1 MSSKRRRSARP
12 GSAKFQPGSNL
23 EALETRQLLTHSP
36 YLTTSQY
43 PVTNSLPLVN
53 PGSVPIGPVVH
64 PIGTNPAILAGF
76 QNEGRDLFGQDRQG
90 NRWELKLTGPGEII
104 VTDVTPTDGVLDDN
118 INTITLVGT
127 DPNKSVLTGAVQASY
142 YQPTSETAL
151 TTLGQVYFNALVAN
165 KGVKSIVLNGF
176 VLTDTITP
184 PGSATTSPLETSLN
198 QTTGIN
204 LAGGVGYLAFEGI
217 DGRFPTPTAADA
229 TLPVINPSMTSVPI
243 DIVIGNAT
251 TPQKV
256 QPNIRID
263 HIYNTQY
270 DSNVYSVDSTFGTV
284 NPTTIATGPLTS
296 PTIDLVVNGGI
307 KSFDVVSISQE
318 PNLATLLPDPTNLVL
333 NIPTEYI
340 PTASASLA
348 YYFPVVGTTGRT
360 AVQASSINHIKSSG
374 SVTNVTFS
382 KAIQPFVNSL
392 SGMDSVG
399 YVQFG
404 GQTDAV
410 AIDSRG
416 SIHLLKFVK
425 GLGNPTG
432 LSTNPIYYG
441 TPTSAYGYAALGQIG
456 VQVVSEGIIGSLVAG
471 PNGQFLQVSQNP
483 ASITGGLNETTV
495 YVSQPGV
502 AATQSLVAAG
512 GSIGKLHII
521 GNLVNTEIKSGYN
534 YYAALGGS
542 EGVSSPSTIGP
553 VTVRGNLVDSVI
565 SATYRP
571 NDTVYGNGNDTA
583 GAGAIT
589 GTRSGG
595 IYTTQGTKTVLGNQ
609 GSGLF
614 ARKVKVKVHPAGSTQ
629 VNS

>member
-1 MSSKRRRSARP
+1 MSSKRRRSARL
-12 GSAKFQPGSNL
+12 GSARFQPGSNL

-36 YLTTSQY
+36 YLSPGLY
-43 PVTNSLPLVN
+43 PVTNSLPFVN
-53 PGSVPIGPVVH
+53 PGPVPLGQVVH
-64 PIGTNPAILAGF
+64 PIGTDPAILAGY

-118 INTITLVGT
+118 LNTITLVGT
-127 DPNKSVLTGAVQASY
+127 NPNKSVLTGQVQGSY
-142 YQPTSETAL
+142 FQPTSSQAL
-151 TTLGQVYFNALVAN
+151 TTIGQVYFNALVSN
-165 KGVKSIVLNGF
+165 QGVKSIVLNGF

-184 PGSATTSPLETSLN
+184 PGSATTSPREISRN

-217 DGRFPTPTAADA
+217 DGRFPTPNPANA
-229 TLPVINPSMTSVPI
+229 TLPFINPSMTSVPI

-251 TPQKV
+251 TPQRV
-256 QPNIRID
+256 QPIIRID

-284 NPTTIATGPLTS
+284 NPTVIPTGPLTS

-307 KSFDVVSISQE
+307 KAFNVVSISQE
-318 PNLATLLPDPTNLVL
+318 PNLETLLPDPRNLVL
-333 NIPTEYI
+333 NIPTEFI
-340 PTASASLA
+340 PTSSASLA
-348 YYFPVVGTTGRT
+348 YSFPVVGSTGRT
-360 AVQASSINHIKSSG
+360 AVQATSINHLKAAG

-382 KAIQPFVNSL
+382 KAIQPFLNSL
-392 SGMDSVG
+392 SGMNSVG
-399 YVQFG
+399 SVQFG

-410 AIDSRG
+410 AIDARG
-416 SIHLLKFVK
+416 NIHLLRFFK

-432 LSTNPIYYG
+432 LSSNPIYYG
-441 TPTSAYGYAALGQIG
+441 TPTSAYGYAALGQLG

-483 ASITGGLNETTV
+483 SSITAGLNQTTV
-495 YVSQPGV
+495 YVNRPGV

-521 GNLVNTEIKSGYN
+521 GNLVNTEIKAGYN

-542 EGVSSPSTIGP
+542 EGVTSPSAVGP

-571 NDTVYGNGNDTA
+571 NDTIYGNGNDTA

-595 IYTTQGTKTVLGNQ
+595 IYTTQGTRTVLGNQ

-614 ARKVKVKVHPAGSTQ
+614 ARKVKVKVHPPGSTQ
-629 VNS
+629 VNH